1 MAAIFRGM
9 GTHAHRNFSRE
20 IVIVNLSKTNL
31 VCKNAV
37 RVSCE
42 CFSGVRY
49 FNSAMTLLLSIL
61 QLTRRKNILVK
72 NKITVFS

>member
-9 GTHAHRNFSRE
+9 GTHAHRNLSRE

-37 RVSCE
+37 RVSCA
-42 CFSGVRY
+42 CFSWSPL
-49 FNSAMTLLLSIL
+49 FQQCDDSALIY
-61 QLTRRKNILVK
+61 
-72 NKITVFS
+72 ITINAKEKHSCQK